1 VAAWKI
7 CNLRHLELWGI
18 RLLWRLG
25 CGDFGYP
32 LKKFTHTPTTCQ
44 NLRVRHVVLKAIQPV
59 GSPTITSVV

>member
-32 LKKFTHTPTTCQ
+32 LKSLLILPQH
-44 NLRVRHVVLKAIQPV
+44 VRTWESDTLF
-59 GSPTITSVV
+59 